1 MPKPRSM
8 STRRMTCGSSKRS
21 SPGHD
26 GSGWDELHRV
36 AVHAVPQA
44 GWLRPVLEDMADM
57 AAAAPAVNF
66 GAGEEENVVGPGAD
80 RVGQGFPEARRS
92 EERRV
97 GKECVS
103 TGRSRWS
110 PYH

>member
-26 GSGWDELHRV
+26 GSGCDELHRV
-36 AVHAVPQA
+36 AVHAVTQA

-57 AAAAPAVNF
+57 AAAAPAVNS
-66 GAGEEENVVGPGAD
+66 GPGEEENVVGPAD
-80 RVGQGFPEARRS
+80 YSVGNGFPDSLPDIPTHDIVRG
-92 EERRV
+92 
-97 GKECVS
+97 GK
-103 TGRSRWS
+103 
-110 PYH
+110 